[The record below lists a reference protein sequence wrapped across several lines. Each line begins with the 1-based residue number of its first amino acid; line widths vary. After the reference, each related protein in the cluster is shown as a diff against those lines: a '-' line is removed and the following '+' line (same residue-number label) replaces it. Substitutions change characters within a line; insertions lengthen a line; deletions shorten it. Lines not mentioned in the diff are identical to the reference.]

1 MHLIRSTAPVL
12 LGIVLATTAFA
23 GGPLLCHPWVSTPGS
38 LFEALEP
45 LRSKALEADDS
56 PAHKEA
62 ALKKLATLRSEIR
75 PNDPLSLM
83 RAGYWATA
91 MSHMKI
97 SSATDG
103 PELMERAIAL
113 RPGDADYHA
122 MTAIAYFA
130 TDKTLFQKHAQSA
143 RQLGKPGSA
152 AVRNLPVVSAG
163 QSASTNY

>member
-1 MHLIRSTAPVL
+1 MKSTTPVL
-12 LGIVLATTAFA
+12 LGLVLVTAAFA

-75 PNDPLSLM
+75 PNDALSLM

-91 MSHMKI
+91 MNHMGI
-97 SSATDG
+97 SPATDG
-103 PELMERAIAL
+103 PELMERAVGL
-113 RPGDADYHA
+113 KPEDAEYQA

-130 TDKTLFQKHAQSA
+130 TDKKLYQKHAQLA

-152 AVRNLPVVSAG
+152 AVRNLPEMGAEKT
-163 QSASTNY
+163 ASTNH

>member
-1 MHLIRSTAPVL
+1 MHLIKSTSPVL
-12 LGIVLATTAFA
+12 LGIALATVALA

-56 PAHKEA
+56 PTHKQA
-62 ALKKLATLRSEIR
+62 ALQELAALRARIR
-75 PNDPLSLM
+75 PGDPLSLM

-91 MSHMKI
+91 MNQMKI
-97 SSATDG
+97 SPATDG
-103 PELMERAIAL
+103 PELMERAISL
-113 RPGDADYHA
+113 RPGDAEYHA

-130 TDKTLFQKHAQSA
+130 TDKKLYQKHAQLA

-152 AVRNLPVVSAG
+152 AIRNLPAVSPEKTA
-163 QSASTNY
+163 SANQ